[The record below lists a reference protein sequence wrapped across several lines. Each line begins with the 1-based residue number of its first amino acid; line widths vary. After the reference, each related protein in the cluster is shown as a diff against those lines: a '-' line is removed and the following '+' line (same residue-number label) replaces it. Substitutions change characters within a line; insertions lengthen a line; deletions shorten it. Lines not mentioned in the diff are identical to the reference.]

1 MQKSSNPN
9 ITLWESLL
17 PLLVLI
23 VLLSLNV
30 LTFGDDA
37 LSGSN
42 QFALLFAA
50 AVGVAIGMIRKV
62 SMKNIVDQIE
72 DKLKSVSSAIIILL
86 LVGALVSSWLM
97 AGVIPAMFY
106 YGLKIVHPL
115 FILPISVIVS
125 ALVAILTGSSWTT
138 TATIG
143 IAFISMG
150 QAIDIPIGVM
160 AGAVISGAYFGDK
173 LSPLS
178 DTTNL
183 ASGLVQVPLYTHI
196 RYLLIT
202 TIPSISIT
210 LIFFTIYGW
219 VNFNNVA
226 IPITDLLSEVEKTF
240 YITPLLLLVPLT
252 VVVLIVLKLHP
263 FSALFIGILLG
274 VVATLIFQSNLL
286 IQNGM
291 ATANSWYEL
300 IIQTVTNGISYSTE
314 LPLLEELF
322 TSGGMRGMLNTV
334 WLIIT
339 AVIFGGVMSGIG
351 ALERITA
358 AILSVAK
365 SAFGLVA
372 STVAS
377 CLAINI
383 TASDQYLSI
392 VVPGKMFQKGYEAK
406 GLAPENLSRTL
417 EDSGTVTSV
426 LIPWNTCG
434 AYQATVLGVGVIEF
448 IPFAIFNYISP
459 IMTLIVAYFKIRIK
473 QK

>member
-1 MQKSSNPN
+1 MKSKTSIS
-9 ITLWESLL
+9 ITLLESLI
-17 PLLVLI
+17 PLFVLI

-30 LTFGDDA
+30 VIFGDDA

-42 QFALLFAA
+42 QLSLIIAA
-50 AVGVAIGMIRKV
+50 AVGVVIGMIRKV
-62 SMKNIVDQIE
+62 SMEDIVSQVE

-106 YGLKIVHPL
+106 YGLNIVHPS
-115 FILPISVIVS
+115 FILPISIIVS

-143 IAFISMG
+143 IAFISIG
-150 QAIDIPIGVM
+150 QAIGIPSGVM

-183 ASGLVQVPLYTHI
+183 ASGLVQVPLFTHI
-196 RYLLIT
+196 RYLLVT

-210 LIFFTIYGW
+210 LVFFSIYGL
-219 VNFNNVA
+219 VQFQSNE
-226 IPITDLLSEVEKTF
+226 IPVFELLAGVQETF
-240 YITPLLLLVPLT
+240 YISPWLLLIP
-252 VVVLIVLKLHP
+252 LIVVGLILFKFHP
-263 FSALFIGILLG
+263 FSALFIGIVLG
-274 VVATLIFQSNLL
+274 VVFTLFF
-286 IQNGM
+286 QNG
-291 ATANSWYEL
+291 
-300 IIQTVTNGISYSTE
+300 IIQKQHLLVDNNWYKFVMHTLTNGIEYETNYE
-314 LPLLEELF
+314 VLQDLF
-322 TSGGMRGMLNTV
+322 QAGGMRGMMNTV

-339 AVIFGGVMSGIG
+339 AVIFGGVMAGIG
-351 ALERITA
+351 ALDRITTS
-358 AILSVAK
+358 ILSIAK
-365 SAFGLVA
+365 TTFGLVA

-383 TASDQYLSI
+383 TASDQYLSL
-392 VVPGKMFQKGYEAK
+392 VVPGKMFQQGYKEK

-448 IPFAIFNYISP
+448 LPFALFNYISP
-459 IMTLIVAYFKIRIK
+459 IMSLIVAYFKIKIK
-473 QK
+473 RL